1 MANMGLPVRIV
12 AKWQSFRLRRRMHSF
27 ANLLIKAR
35 EAKPELLSYLER
47 LEMTSDNQAREL
59 KMLRWT
65 LAGEQ
70 MADWDQEQ
78 DRLEWFL
85 RLARLKDAGG

>member
-1 MANMGLPVRIV
+1 MA
-12 AKWQSFRLRRRMHSF
+12 AKWRSFRLRRRMHRF

-47 LEMTSDNQAREL
+47 LEMRSENQAREL

-78 DRLEWFL
+78 DRIEWLL
-85 RLARLKDAGG
+85 RLGRVKDAGG